1 MAQQI
6 NLSTPILL
14 TQRRYFSALTLVQ
27 ALGLLLLVGGALS
40 AYWVVTL
47 NAASAGFQKTLS
59 AQALELASLQA
70 AIAQG
75 KAGAG
80 PAEAVQAQDLQA
92 RRATLTQ
99 REKLRDELQRGLF
112 RAGWGH
118 SARLQLVAQSIP
130 AQVWLTEVKADETWL
145 DVSGFTLDPA
155 ALNDW
160 LGRLS
165 ASPLLK
171 EQQLSTVKVERAS
184 PAMVKAAG
192 GSARPVWSFQLLSA
206 VARPTA
212 LLSGGKP

>member
-14 TQRRYFSALTLVQ
+14 TQKRYFSALALVQ
-27 ALGLLLLVGGALS
+27 ALSLLLLVGGALS

-47 NAASAGFQKTLS
+47 NANSAGLQKTLS

-75 KAGAG
+75 KAGAA

-92 RRATLTQ
+92 RRANLAQ
-99 REKLRDELQRGLF
+99 REKLLDELQRGLF
-112 RAGWGH
+112 RPGWGH

-130 AQVWLTEVKADETWL
+130 SQVWLTELKADETWL
-145 DVSGFTLDPA
+145 EASGFTLDPA

-171 EQQLSTVKVERAS
+171 EQQLATVKVEHAS
-184 PAMVKAAG
+184 PAMLKAAG
-192 GSARPVWSFQLLSA
+192 GSTRPLWSFQLHSA
-206 VARPTA
+206 VAKPGPVA
-212 LLSGGKP
+212 SGGKP